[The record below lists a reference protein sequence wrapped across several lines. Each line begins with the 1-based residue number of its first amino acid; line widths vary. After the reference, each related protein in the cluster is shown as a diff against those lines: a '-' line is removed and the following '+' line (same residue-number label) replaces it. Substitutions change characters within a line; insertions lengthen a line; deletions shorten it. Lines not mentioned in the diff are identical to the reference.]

1 MVDLKYSQLND
12 EQIIRDFANQVLAN
26 EGYEVETLG
35 NADDALKMIEGERYN
50 LILVDIEMSWIPFQ
64 ARLLI

>member
-12 EQIIRDFANQVLAN
+12 EQIIRDFANQVLAS

-35 NADDALKMIEGERYN
+35 NAADALKKIE
-50 LILVDIEMSWIPFQ
+50 SQ
-64 ARLLI
+64 K